1 MRIKCLMAF
10 TFLAC
15 ELPLLAQ
22 DGVVYVEGS
31 TQKIEQLVGDWD
43 NERDEPT
50 QNLTYTRFGFH
61 ATDLGVPFEHKGK
74 TYILFGDIPGSGG
87 DRDPIGFTED
97 WEPDD
102 GLHLDFTTNPDGN
115 YRPIDIPGVSMGGFK
130 VPMEGVSW
138 KNEMYIYVTTEVMT
152 RSIVAKSEDDG
163 FTFTK
168 LYDLSNS
175 KFINVSLSKT
185 TTNNHYPEPE
195 NTEIQVMFGSGLY
208 RQSDVYLAYQRADE
222 IEEKSLVYFR
232 GFSMDSEPEWTTDEE
247 EATALFTQSCVGEL
261 SVSYNPFL
269 KSWILLYNC
278 DSPRG
283 INCRVAEHP
292 WGPWSQPFV
301 IFNPDVDMGYCYF
314 IHASWDAKNCDSV
327 HDAGRENEWG
337 GEYGAYQFEQLAKGD
352 EGETTIYYTL
362 STWNPYTVVLMKTVL
377 KSPPVNVQSVTTDL
391 NNIQLVLYPN
401 PANELIMCRF
411 NHYRT
416 GRGNIILRNIL
427 GQTIA
432 SKQIL
437 VRKGVN
443 KCHLSIIEYPQGVY
457 FVELNLPDSSEGFF
471 RKIIRGN

>member
-1 MRIKCLMAF
+1 MLLF
-10 TFLAC
+10 TVLASG
-15 ELPLLAQ
+15 PFLLAQ
-22 DGVVYVEGS
+22 DGVVYIEGS
-31 TQKIEQLVGDWD
+31 TQKIEQLIGDWD
-43 NERDEPT
+43 KERDQPT
-50 QNLTYTRFGFH
+50 QNLTNARFGLH
-61 ATDLGVPFEHKGK
+61 ATDLGVPFVHKEK
-74 TYILFGDIPGSGG
+74 TYILFGDIPGDGG
-87 DRDPIGFTED
+87 DRDPIGFTGD

-102 GLHLDFTTNPDGN
+102 GLHLDFNTNPDGN
-115 YRPIDIPGVSMGGFK
+115 YRPIDIPGVSMGGFE

-138 KNEMYIYVTTEVMT
+138 NDEMYIYVTTDVMT

-185 TTNNHYPEPE
+185 TTNIHYPEPE
-195 NTEIQVMFGSGLY
+195 NTEIQVMFGSGTY

-232 GFSMDSEPEWTTDEE
+232 GLTMDNEPEWTSNEE
-247 EATALFTQSCVGEL
+247 EATVLFTQSCVGEL

-269 KSWILLYNC
+269 KCWILLYNC

-314 IHASWDAKNCDSV
+314 IHASWEAKNCDSV
-327 HDAGRENEWG
+327 HDVGRENEWG
-337 GEYGAYQFEQLAKGD
+337 GEYGAYQFEQLAKGE

-377 KSPPVNVQSVTTDL
+377 KNPSVNVRSMTTDL
-391 NNIQLVLYPN
+391 NDTELALYPN
-401 PANELIMCRF
+401 PANESVTCRF
-411 NHYRT
+411 NHYRS
-416 GRGNIILRNIL
+416 GMGNIILRNVL
-427 GQTIA
+427 GQPVA
-432 SKQIL
+432 SQQIV

-443 KCHLSIIEYPQGVY
+443 EHQLSTNEYLPGVY
-457 FVELNLPDSSEGFF
+457 FVELNLPNSSKGFF
-471 RKIIRGN
+471 TKMIRGN